1 MSRDSRHAGFLAAIT
16 SIVRAPGPTR
26 TPQRIETRDELD
38 LPAPPR
44 KHRPRLRYF
53 RYTGFA
59 VFVVAVA
66 VALGAVGYIS
76 AEKQHAQYAASS
88 YIVLN
93 GNSLDNAS
101 AYPLTPDQANRFVQ
115 TQIFPFTTLAFKD
128 EVARHLRTNDPFT
141 LGIQQVGITDVVAV
155 TASAATRHDAV
166 VASVTATRDM
176 VALISTTLAAPLTSE
191 RNALK
196 HQLATLAKSSA
207 RPKGVTDTVNDQALS
222 NVYQKYLGLE
232 NSIAMAKQSASP
244 TARVLKLSTA
254 DNSGRAV
261 SPSRRALIYG
271 LGGAIIAVLAAIYLS
286 RRWSRPV
293 LPPRPRNGP
302 EAR

>member
-1 MSRDSRHAGFLAAIT
+1 VSLIRYTRHVWFVAAVTGVVRSRALTKAERMESRDETFLPPPPGKPGSRMRF
-16 SIVRAPGPTR
+16 
-26 TPQRIETRDELD
+26 
-38 LPAPPR
+38 
-44 KHRPRLRYF
+44 LRYA
-53 RYTGFA
+53 GFA

-66 VALGAVGYIS
+66 VALGSVGYIS
-76 AEKQHAQYAASS
+76 AQRQHAQYAASS

-93 GNSLDNAS
+93 GNTVDNAS

-128 EVARHLRTNDPFT
+128 EVARHVRSTDPFV

-155 TASAATRHDAV
+155 TASAATDHDAV
-166 VASVTATRDM
+166 VASVTAARDM
-176 VALISTTLAAPLTSE
+176 VALISTTLVAPLTSE

-196 HQLATLAKSSA
+196 KQLATLTKASA
-207 RPKGVTDTVNDQALS
+207 RPTGVTDTVNDQAVS
-222 NVYQKYLGLE
+222 SVYQQYLGLE

-244 TARVLKLSTA
+244 TARILNLSTA

-271 LGGAIIAVLAAIYLS
+271 LGGAILAVLAAIYLS
-286 RRWSRPV
+286 RRWSRP
-293 LPPRPRNGP
+293 
-302 EAR
+302 AR

>member
-1 MSRDSRHAGFLAAIT
+1 VSGSRNLRRAAFMAAIA
-16 SIVRAPGPTR
+16 SVVRAPR
-26 TPQRIETRDELD
+26 ATPLPERVETRAEPAR
-38 LPAPPR
+38 PAPPR
-44 KHRPRLRYF
+44 QRRPWSRYF

-66 VALGAVGYIS
+66 VALGLLGYTS
-76 AEKQHAQYAASS
+76 AQKQHAQYAASS

-93 GNSLDNAS
+93 GNSVDNAS

-155 TASAATRHDAV
+155 TASAATDHDAID
-166 VASVTATRDM
+166 ASETAARDM
-176 VALISTTLAAPLTSE
+176 VALISTTLVAPLTSE

-196 HQLATLAKSSA
+196 QQLDTITRSTA
-207 RPKGVTDTVNDQALS
+207 RPKGVTDTVNDQAVS
-222 NVYQKYLGLE
+222 TVYQRYLALE
-232 NSIAMAKQSASP
+232 NSITMAKQNGSP
-244 TARVLKLSTA
+244 TARVLSLSAA

-271 LGGAIIAVLAAIYLS
+271 LGGAILAVLAAIYLS
-286 RRWSRPV
+286 RRWSRPA
-293 LPPRPRNGP
+293 PPQRR
-302 EAR
+302 